1 MRKWILIFLP
11 LFLWVQSS
19 AAQDVVGCTQ
29 LLEDAKEAYSA
40 GMVELVPELLLP
52 CLESGGL
59 TGTPKQ
65 EAYKLVINAY
75 LFDYLPEEADS
86 LMNDFVD
93 DFPDYRV
100 EEEDPA
106 EFALLLETHLL
117 AKGID
122 PEEKPVVVVEKPV
135 ETVDERTQ
143 PTKTKPV
150 VVRPPV
156 NYGSSM
162 GFQLGASG
170 TFPLLLERYSVGD
183 LAQDEG
189 SFGFEPGF
197 QAGITVNLKLA
208 RSIETSFG
216 LGYSRTRFS
225 YSASPLPFT
234 TYIYNESQDRLQLP
248 ASMIFILNPQS
259 GRTGVYIRLGIMADY
274 LLAASG
280 AGTRSYTESL
290 PDVVVEKTMIT
301 DSRTRLNL
309 HGMTGIGLRFP
320 LSKSFVFIE
329 TRLTSGLFLTN
340 RKENRY
346 ENQDITWLIYHVDS
360 DFKILQLGF
369 SAGIAWKL

>member
-11 LFLWVQSS
+11 LFLWFQSS

-86 LMNDFVD
+86 LMNGFVE
-93 DFPDYRV
+93 DFPNYRAG
-100 EEEDPA
+100 ENDPA

-122 PEEKPVVVVEKPV
+122 PNKQPVITVDKSV
-135 ETVDERTQ
+135 ETIDQRTQ
-143 PTKTKPV
+143 PSKTKPV

-156 NYGSSM
+156 DYGSSM
-162 GFQLGASG
+162 GFELGVNG
-170 TFPLLLERYSVGD
+170 TFPLLIERYSLGD
-183 LAQDEG
+183 LAQDDG

-197 QAGITVNLKLA
+197 QAGITMNLKLA
-208 RSIETSFG
+208 RSVETSFG
-216 LGYSRTRFS
+216 LGYNRTRFNYTS
-225 YSASPLPFT
+225 SPLPFT
-234 TYIYNESQDRLQLP
+234 TYIYHESQDRLQLP
-248 ASMIFILNPQS
+248 ASMIFIFNPQS
-259 GRTGVYIRLGIMADY
+259 GRTGVYVRVGIMADY

-280 AGTRSYTESL
+280 EGTRSYTESL
-290 PDVVVEKTMIT
+290 SDVVVEKTKIT

-309 HGMTGIGLRFP
+309 HGMAGIGLRFP
-320 LSKSFVFIE
+320 LEKSFIFIE
-329 TRLTSGLFLTN
+329 TRFTSGVFLTN
-340 RKENRY
+340 REENRY
-346 ENQDITWLIYHVDS
+346 ENQEITWLIYHVDS
-360 DFKILQLGF
+360 DFKIQQLSF